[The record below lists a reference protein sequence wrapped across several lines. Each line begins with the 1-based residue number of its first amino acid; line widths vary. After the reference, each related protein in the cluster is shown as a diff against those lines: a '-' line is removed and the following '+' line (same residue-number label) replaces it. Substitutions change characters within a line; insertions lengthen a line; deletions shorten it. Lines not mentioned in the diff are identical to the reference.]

1 VTRDVA
7 LGKLASIERSLN
19 RIRTVTGEK
28 PEAID
33 DLDIE
38 EIVVL
43 NLQRAI
49 QATIDLAAH
58 LISGRGW
65 GLPDSL
71 KAHFRILDEQRVIDA
86 SLSERLQ
93 AMIGFR
99 NVAIHDYQKVDRAVL
114 RAILVTRLG
123 DFEAFARAVKAFLAL

>member
-1 VTRDVA
+1 MTPDVA
-7 LGKLASIERSLN
+7 LAKLASIERSLQ
-19 RIRTVTGEK
+19 RIRGVTRGS

-33 DLDIE
+33 DLDVE

-71 KAHFRILDEQRVIDA
+71 KAHFQIPQERKVIDA
-86 SLSERLQ
+86 ILSSHLQ
-93 AMIGFR
+93 AMVGFR
-99 NVAIHDYQKVDRAVL
+99 NVAIHDYRSIERSSKASC
-114 RAILVTRLG
+114 AIAWSTSRRSP
-123 DFEAFARAVKAFLAL
+123 ER

>member
-1 VTRDVA
+1 MTPDVA
-7 LGKLASIERSLN
+7 LGKLASLERALN
-19 RIRTVTGEK
+19 RIRTVTGGK

-33 DLDIE
+33 DLDVE

-49 QATIDLAAH
+49 QSTIDLAAH

-65 GLPDSL
+65 GLPDSR
-71 KAHFRILDEQRVIDA
+71 KAHFRILDGRKVIA
-86 SLSERLQ
+86 PALSTRLQ

-99 NVAIHDYQKVDRAVL
+99 NVAIHDYRKIDRAVL
-114 RAILVTRLG
+114 RAILAKHLV
-123 DFEAFARAVKAFLAL
+123 DFEVFARDVKTFLGL